1 MAFFTCYAA
10 ASNSELQKFIIRLL
24 AILTIWLLCDNNHSA
39 LTVQEFVMKKTFTF
53 SLLAIVFASL
63 LSACVPHHHHR
74 HSDGPRGPAASGKPM
89 PPSNGGPNHGSPGH
103 SRY

>member
-1 MAFFTCYAA
+1 
-10 ASNSELQKFIIRLL
+10 
-24 AILTIWLLCDNNHSA
+24 
-39 LTVQEFVMKKTFTF
+39 MKKTFTF
-53 SLLAIVFASL
+53 SLLAIVFASLLAIVFASL

-103 SRY
+103 GRY